1 MAYTV
6 NKTNGG
12 VLATVS
18 DGTIDS
24 STDIKFIGK
33 NYSGYGELLN
43 ENFVKLLENFSN
55 TSAPSAPLAGQLW
68 WDSSNSLLK
77 VYTGSAFK
85 TVSSSTSDSSDPA
98 SGVVGDLFWHTTN
111 NQLKVYN
118 GSGWT
123 TIGPLTT
130 SGAGQSGPEVVSI
143 TDTSA
148 GSHIVVKMWVNDT
161 TVAILSKDATFT
173 PNSSISGFATI
184 KQGYTVNST
193 LAAAKFN
200 GTAETADALNVGG
213 AAIQAARFLRDN
225 AAGVMDET
233 LKVQNDTGFYVGAD
247 DDYRVSVS
255 GSNVTL
261 ANNTSDGDI
270 IVTVNDNGLVTT
282 ALTVDGATSRVVLA
296 GDPAVALGA
305 ATKQYVDNQLS
316 ASGSTLLRD
325 GSASLQG
332 DLVPDNNNTRDL
344 GSTSKKFNQVFATT
358 FEGQSTSA
366 QYADLAERFAID
378 SPVAPGTIVA
388 LGGAKEIT
396 RVNEELCDKV
406 FGVVST
412 APAYLMNS
420 KAGDNASHPAVA
432 VSGRVPVKVTGTI
445 KKGDRLVSAGNGMA
459 RAASKGE
466 ATYFNCIGRALQDK
480 NSHEVGQ
487 IEAFV
492 IIN

>member
-55 TSAPSAPLAGQLW
+55 SSAPSAPLAGQIW

-85 TVSSSTSDSSDPA
+85 TVSSSTTASSDPA

-118 GSGWT
+118 GSSWT
-123 TIGPLTT
+123 TIGPLSTT
-130 SGAGQSGPEVVSI
+130 GSGQSGPEVVSI
-143 TDTSA
+143 TDT
-148 GSHIVVKMWVNDT
+148 GSVSHVIVKMFVND
-161 TVAILSKDATFT
+161 VIVSIISKDAVFT
-173 PNSSISGFATI
+173 PNSAISGFATI

-193 LAAAKFN
+193 LASAKWN
-200 GTAETADALNVGG
+200 GTATNSDALGG
-213 AAIQAARFLRDN
+213 VAASGYLTSGANDVTS
-225 AAGVMDET
+225 GT

-255 GSNVTL
+255 GSNITL
-261 ANNTSDGDI
+261 NNNTSDGDI
-270 IVTVNDNGLVTT
+270 IIQVNDGGTPTT
-282 ALTVDGATSRVVLA
+282 ALTVDGATSRVLLA
-296 GDPAVALGA
+296 GNPTVNLGA
-305 ATKQYVDNQLS
+305 ATKQYVDTQV
-316 ASGSTLLRD
+316 SGGGTLLAN
-325 GSASLQG
+325 GTVALAG
-332 DLVPDNNNTRDL
+332 DLLPDANNTRDL
-344 GSTSKKFNQVFATT
+344 GSNAKKYNQVFATT

-378 SPVAPGTIVA
+378 SPQEAGTIVA

-396 RVNEELCDKV
+396 KVNDELSNKV
-406 FGVVST
+406 FGVIST
-412 APAYLMNS
+412 RPAYLMNS
-420 KAGDNASHPAVA
+420 KAGDNASHPAIA
-432 VSGRVPVKVTGTI
+432 VSGRVPVKVIGTVV
-445 KKGDRLVSAGNGMA
+445 KGDRLVSAGNGMA
-459 RAASKGE
+459 RSASTGE
-466 ATYFNCIGRALQDK
+466 ANYFNCIGRALEDK
-480 NSHEVGQ
+480 NTSEVGE

>member
-6 NKTNGG
+6 NKTSGG

-24 STDIKFIGK
+24 TTDLKFIGK

-43 ENFVKLLENFSN
+43 ENFVSLLENFSN

-68 WDSSNSLLK
+68 WDSSGSLLK

-85 TVSSSTSDSSDPA
+85 TVSSSTSAASDPA
-98 SGVVGDLFWHTTN
+98 SGIVGDLFWHTTN

-123 TIGPLTT
+123 TIGPLSTVG
-130 SGAGQSGPEVVSI
+130 SGQSGPVVTSI
-143 TDTSA
+143 TDTGA
-148 GSHIVVKMWVNDT
+148 TSHVIVKMYVNDT
-161 TVAILSKDATFT
+161 IVSIISKDAVFT
-173 PNSSISGFATI
+173 PNTSISGFATI

-193 LAAAKFN
+193 LASAKWN
-200 GTAETADALNVGG
+200 GTATDSDALGGITGG
-213 AAIQAARFLRDN
+213 ASGGYLLSGANDVTS
-225 AAGVMDET
+225 GT

-247 DDYRVSVS
+247 DDYRVAVS

-261 ANNTSDGDI
+261 YNNTSDGDI
-270 IVTVNDNGLVTT
+270 IMSVNDGGTPKT
-282 ALTVDGATSRVVLA
+282 ALTVDGASAKLLLA
-296 GDPAVALGA
+296 EDPTVNLGA
-305 ATKQYVDNQLS
+305 ATKQYVDAQV
-316 ASGSTLLRD
+316 SGGGALLAN
-325 GSASLQG
+325 GTVAMTG
-332 DLVPDNNNTRDL
+332 DFLPNVDNTHDL
-344 GSTSKKFNQVFATT
+344 GSASKKFNTIHATT
-358 FEGQSTSA
+358 FEGESTSA

-396 RVNEELCDKV
+396 KVNDELSNEV

-412 APAYLMNS
+412 KPAYLMNS
-420 KAGDNASHPAVA
+420 KAGDNASHPAIA
-432 VSGRVPVKVTGTI
+432 VSGRVPVRVTGVV
-445 KKGDRLVSAGNGMA
+445 KKGDRLVSAGNGLA
-459 RAASKGE
+459 RSASTGE
-466 ATYFNCIGRALQDK
+466 ANYFNCIGRALQAK
-480 NSHEVGQ
+480 NTPEVGE

>member
-6 NKTNGG
+6 NLTSGG

-24 STDIKFIGK
+24 TTDLKFIGK

-43 ENFVKLLENFSN
+43 ENFVSLLENFAN

-68 WDSSNSLLK
+68 WDSSGSLLK

-85 TVSSSTSDSSDPA
+85 TVSSSTSAASDPA
-98 SGVVGDLFWHTTN
+98 SGIVGDLFWHTTN

-123 TIGPLTT
+123 TIGPLSTVG
-130 SGAGQSGPEVVSI
+130 SGQSGPVVESI
-143 TDTSA
+143 TDTGAS
-148 GSHIVVKMWVNDT
+148 SHVIVKMYVNDT
-161 TVAILSKDATFT
+161 IVAIVSKDAVFT
-173 PNSSISGFATI
+173 PNTSISGFATI

-193 LAAAKFN
+193 LADAKWN
-200 GTAETADALNVGG
+200 GTAADSDALGG
-213 AAIQAARFLRDN
+213 VAASGYLLSGGNDVTS
-225 AAGVMDET
+225 GT

-255 GSNVTL
+255 GSDVTL
-261 ANNTSDGDI
+261 HNNTSDGDV
-270 IVTVNDNGLVTT
+270 IVSVNDGGSPTT
-282 ALTVDGATSRVVLA
+282 ALTVDGATSRIVLA
-296 GDPAVALGA
+296 GDPTVALGA
-305 ATKQYVDNQLS
+305 ATKQYVDAQLS
-316 ASGSTLLRD
+316 SSGVTLLRD
-325 GSASLQG
+325 GSASIQG

-344 GSTSKKFNQVFATT
+344 GSTAKKFNQVFATT
-358 FEGQSTSA
+358 FEGESTSA

-378 SPVAPGTIVA
+378 NPVAPGTIVA
-388 LGGAKEIT
+388 LGGAQEIT
-396 RVNEELCDKV
+396 KVNKELSNEV

-412 APAYLMNS
+412 RPAYLMNS

-432 VSGRVPVKVTGTI
+432 VSGRVPVRVTGVV
-445 KKGDRLVSAGNGMA
+445 KKGDRLVSAGNGIA
-459 RAASKGE
+459 RSASTGE
-466 ATYFNCIGRALQDK
+466 ANYFNCIGRALQDK
-480 NSHEVGQ
+480 NTPEVGE

>member
-6 NKTNGG
+6 NKTSGG

-68 WDSSNSLLK
+68 WDSSSSLLK

-85 TVSSSTSDSSDPA
+85 TVSSSTSAASDPA
-98 SGVVGDLFWHTTN
+98 GGVVGDLFWHTTN

-123 TIGPLTT
+123 TIGPLSTAG
-130 SGAGQSGPEVVSI
+130 SGQSGPTVDSI

-148 GSHIVVKMWVNDT
+148 AAHVIVKMFVNDT
-161 TVAILSKDATFT
+161 IVAIISKDATFT

-193 LAAAKFN
+193 LAAAKWN
-200 GTAETADALNVGG
+200 GTATDSDQLGGVAASGYLLSGGNDETTG
-213 AAIQAARFLRDN
+213 
-225 AAGVMDET
+225 T
-233 LKVQNDTGFYVGAD
+233 LKVKNDTGFYVGAD
-247 DDYRVSVS
+247 DDYRISVA
-255 GSNVTL
+255 GSNITL

-270 IVTVNDNGLVTT
+270 IMSVNDGGSPTT
-282 ALTVDGATSRVVLA
+282 ALTVDGATSRVTLA
-296 GDPAVALGA
+296 GDPTVALGA

-316 ASGSTLLRD
+316 ASGTTLLRN
-325 GSASLQG
+325 GSASIQG

-396 RVNEELCDKV
+396 RVNDELSDKV

-432 VSGRVPVKVTGTI
+432 VSGRVPVKVTGTV

-459 RAASKGE
+459 RSASTGE
-466 ATYFNCIGRALQDK
+466 ANYFNCIGRALQDK
-480 NSHEVGQ
+480 NTSDLGE

>member
-85 TVSSSTSDSSDPA
+85 TVSSSTSASSDPA
-98 SGVVGDLFWHTTN
+98 GGVVGDLFWHTTN

-148 GSHIVVKMWVNDT
+148 AAHVVVKIWVNDT
-161 TVAILSKDATFT
+161 TVAIVSKDATFT

-193 LAAAKFN
+193 LASAKWN
-200 GTAETADALNVGG
+200 GTAENADSLGG
-213 AAIQAARFLRDN
+213 VAAANYLTSN
-225 AAGVMDET
+225 SNETTSGT

-247 DDYRVSVS
+247 DDYRISVA

-261 ANNTSDGDI
+261 SNNTSDGDI
-270 IVTVNDNGLVTT
+270 IVSVNDGGTPTT
-282 ALTVDGATSRVVLA
+282 ALTVDGATSRVILA

-316 ASGSTLLRD
+316 ASGTTLLRD
-325 GSASLQG
+325 GSATIQG
-332 DLVPDNNNTRDL
+332 DLLPDNNNTRDL
-344 GSTSKKFNQVFATT
+344 GSSTKKFNQIFATT

-388 LGGAKEIT
+388 LGGSKEIT
-396 RVNEELCDKV
+396 KVNEELSDTV

-432 VSGRVPVKVTGTI
+432 VSGRVPVKVIGTVN
-445 KKGDRLVSAGNGMA
+445 KGDRLVSAGDGMA

-480 NSHEVGQ
+480 NTHEVGE

>member
-55 TSAPSAPLAGQLW
+55 SSAPSAPLAGQLW

-85 TVSSSTSDSSDPA
+85 TVSSSTSASSDPA

-123 TIGPLTT
+123 TIGPLST
-130 SGAGQSGPEVVSI
+130 SGSGQSGPEVVSI
-143 TDTSA
+143 TDTLSA
-148 GSHIVVKMWVNDT
+148 AHVIVKMYVNDVI
-161 TVAILSKDATFT
+161 VAIISKDAVFT
-173 PNSSISGFATI
+173 PNTSISGFATI

-193 LAAAKFN
+193 LAAAKWN
-200 GTAETADALNVGG
+200 GTAEDSDKLGG
-213 AAIQAARFLRDN
+213 SAAANYLTSN
-225 AAGVMDET
+225 ANDVTSGT

-247 DDYRVSVS
+247 DDYRISVS
-255 GSNVTL
+255 GSDVTL
-261 ANNTSDGDI
+261 TNNTSDGDI
-270 IVTVNDNGLVTT
+270 IVSVNDGGTPTT
-282 ALTVDGATSRVVLA
+282 ALTVDGATHRILLA
-296 GDPAVALGA
+296 GDPTVNLGA
-305 ATKQYVDNQLS
+305 ATKGYVDTQV
-316 ASGSTLLRD
+316 SGGGTLLAD
-325 GSASLQG
+325 GSVAIAG
-332 DLVPDNNNTRDL
+332 DLLPDANNTRDL
-344 GSTSKKFNQVFATT
+344 GSTSKKFNQIFATT
-358 FEGQSTSA
+358 FEGESTSA

-378 SPVAPGTIVA
+378 QPVAPGTIVA

-396 RVNEELCDKV
+396 KVNEELSNEV

-412 APAYLMNS
+412 RPAYLMNS

-432 VSGRVPVKVTGTI
+432 VSGRVPVKVTGTV
-445 KKGDRLVSAGNGMA
+445 KKGDRLVSAGNGIA
-459 RAASKGE
+459 RSASTGE
-466 ATYFNCIGRALQDK
+466 ANYFNCIGRALQDK
-480 NSHEVGQ
+480 NSHEVGE